1 MQVFH
6 PEITACRSNATKHQ
20 IWKQCLLASSLR
32 RRKNQFP
39 KQLTFAVVFSRHNAE
54 CSFDSF
60 VLPELFFCRAL
71 TVQCLVESADVES
84 AHVLS
89 EHYNA
94 DTVWTVDVEKRALP
108 SSCLPEVSPVLVR
121 VWLCHG
127 VTTRTTDGSQ
137 GDATKYVF
145 LLSTRRTDGY
155 WAC

>member
-1 MQVFH
+1 M
-6 PEITACRSNATKHQ
+6 PLKCNKTSNLKTM
-20 IWKQCLLASSLR
+20 SSSGLFEKK
-32 RRKNQFP
+32 KNLFP

-94 DTVWTVDVEKRALP
+94 DTV
-108 SSCLPEVSPVLVR
+108 
-121 VWLCHG
+121 
-127 VTTRTTDGSQ
+127 
-137 GDATKYVF
+137 
-145 LLSTRRTDGY
+145 
-155 WAC
+155 